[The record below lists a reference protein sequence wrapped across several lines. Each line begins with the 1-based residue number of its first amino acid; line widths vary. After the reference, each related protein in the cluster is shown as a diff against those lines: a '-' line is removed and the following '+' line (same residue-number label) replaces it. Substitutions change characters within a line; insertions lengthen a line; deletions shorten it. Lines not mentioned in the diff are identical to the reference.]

1 MSKSSETHVVLGTG
15 QIGKSLAKKLK
26 DLGHDVVTVRRDA
39 SKGGAEGIRVVAG
52 NLSDRDSAAQ
62 IAKGAHVLYHVMNPA
77 YHRWTTELPPMTEG
91 VLHAARTSGA
101 RLVVLD
107 NLYMF
112 GRMDGVPMREDSAQ
126 NPCSRKGELRKQ
138 TAAQY
143 LEAHA
148 KGEVKVTIGRA
159 SDFVGPGIVDAHL
172 GQRFFQRV
180 LAGSAGECMGDPSLP
195 HAFTYAPDIVDA
207 LIRLGSEPRALGEV
221 WNIPTLEARSMNDW
235 AKALSPYLKRDIRVT
250 TLPSWLVTMLGLF
263 VPAMRE
269 LKEMR
274 YQWEE
279 PYRVDDAKFRAAFG
293 MSASPFE
300 EQVKRTAAWVESTW
314 APASTSA
321 RS

>member
-1 MSKSSETHVVLGTG
+1 MSVEQSQTRETHVVLGTG
-15 QIGKSLAKKLK
+15 QIGKSLATKLK
-26 DLGHDVVTVRRDA
+26 AAGHDVVTVRRDA

-52 NLSDRDSAAQ
+52 NLSDRASAEQ
-62 IAKGAHVLYHVMNPA
+62 IGKGAHVLYHVMNPA
-77 YHRWTTELPPMTEG
+77 YHRWTAELPPMTEG

-112 GRMDGVPMREDSAQ
+112 GRMGGVPMTEGSTQA
-126 NPCSRKGELRKQ
+126 PCSRKGELRKR
-138 TAAQY
+138 TAEQY

-148 KGEVKVTIGRA
+148 KGEARITIGRA

-172 GQRFFQRV
+172 GARFFQRV
-180 LAGSAGECMGDPSLP
+180 LKGSAGECMADPSLP

-207 LIRLGSEPRALGEV
+207 LIRLGREDKALGQA

-235 AKALSPYLKRDIRVT
+235 AKALSPLLKRDVRVT

-279 PYRVDDAKFRAAFG
+279 PYRVDDAKFRTAFG
-293 MSASPFE
+293 MSPTPFE
-300 EQVKRTAAWVESTW
+300 EQVRATAAWVQATW
-314 APASTSA
+314 SPTT
-321 RS
+321 R